1 MSSNNEKTSVKGSP
15 SGKKIRKGPRVLG
28 AVILVVAAFAGLCYG
43 ALWWIDSVAY
53 VSTDDAAIDGRQV
66 KLSSKMLGRISEI
79 KAAEGDRVKEGQD
92 LVNLEDKDLRAQE
105 AQAVA
110 SLAYAKQ
117 SLAVAK
123 IGLDKGQDDF
133 DRTVKLFAGGATTK
147 ESYDHAQKALDT
159 ARAQYAL
166 AQASVDTSSAQLG
179 VIEAQMLNVRL
190 DSPIDGTVEKISL
203 YPGDL
208 AQPGQT
214 ILSVNNLGSIWVT
227 ANFEETKIG
236 KIRAGAPVLI
246 NVDAYPGRAFEGKV
260 ELIRA
265 GIVPSAFQI
274 GDFTKTTQRVP
285 VKIDMTSQSDGAT
298 LVPGMSVEVKVRTN
312 AVLPAF
318 AKGLHL

>member
-1 MSSNNEKTSVKGSP
+1 MSSNNEKTDGKASA
-15 SGKKIRKGPRVLG
+15 SGKKIRKGPKILG
-28 AVILVVAAFAGLCYG
+28 RVILAVALLAALVYG
-43 ALWWIDSVAY
+43 SLWWIDSVAY

-79 KAAEGDRVKEGQD
+79 KAAEGDQVKAGQN
-92 LVNLEDKDLRAQE
+92 LVNLEDKDLKAQE

-117 SLAVAK
+117 SLTVAK
-123 IGLDKGQDDF
+123 IGLDKSQDDF
-133 DRTVKLFAGGATTK
+133 DRIVKLFAGGATTK
-147 ESYDHAQKALDT
+147 ENYDHAQKALDT
-159 ARAQYAL
+159 ARAQYSL

-179 VIEAQMLNVRL
+179 VIEAQKLNVHI

-214 ILSVNNLGSIWVT
+214 ILSVNNLGSMWVT
-227 ANFEETKIG
+227 ANFEETKVG
-236 KIRAGAPVLI
+236 KIRVGATVLI
-246 NVDAYPGRAFEGKV
+246 DVDAYPGRVFAGKV

-285 VKIDMTSQSDGAT
+285 VKIDLIAPSDGAT
-298 LVPGMSVEVKVRTN
+298 LVPGMSVEVKVRTD
-312 AVLPAF
+312 AALPAF
-318 AKGLHL
+318 AQGLHL